1 MSLAEQK
8 NNVAVIVAT
17 FAFTMLGFL
26 AAVITILF
34 SFSSSRTFKKYKGK
48 GHLSVFFY
56 IYYLA
61 IFSLMITFAMGVFS
75 LAGSQGVWPMRL
87 SLMSVVNN
95 FAQISLL
102 TIIIINLSSKV
113 IHEP

>member
-1 MSLAEQK
+1 MSLAKQK
-8 NNVAVIVAT
+8 SNISVIVTT

-34 SFSSSRTFKKYKGK
+34 SFSSSKVFRKYKRK
-48 GHLSVFFY
+48 GHLRVFFY

-61 IFSLMITFAMGVFS
+61 IFSLVITFALGVLS
-75 LAGSQGVWPMRL
+75 LAESQGIWPMRL

-95 FAQISLL
+95 FSQISLL
-102 TIIIINLSSKV
+102 TVIIVNLSSKAA
-113 IHEP
+113 HEL

>member
-1 MSLAEQK
+1 MSLAKQK
-8 NNVAVIVAT
+8 SNISVIVTT

-34 SFSSSRTFKKYKGK
+34 SFSSSKVFRKYKRK

-61 IFSLMITFAMGVFS
+61 IFNLVITFALGVLS
-75 LAGSQGVWPMRL
+75 LAESQGIWPMRL

-95 FAQISLL
+95 FSQISLL
-102 TIIIINLSSKV
+102 TVIIVNLSSKAA
-113 IHEP
+113 HEP